1 MRRDYGSTLSIL
13 VVEDDDAAA
22 ELIRTVL
29 NDVVGWGA
37 TVVHDA
43 AAAREVFRH
52 VRVEVL
58 VLDVNLPG
66 LSGIELLALLRRD
79 PHWAEPPVVVMSAD
93 PNQPEITG
101 AVRDGLITRF
111 LRKPFDVDELV
122 HEVHAAV
129 AMTRVGASTGRRRA

>member
-1 MRRDYGSTLSIL
+1 MRDTDGSTLSIL
-13 VVEDDDAAA
+13 VVEDDIAVA
-22 ELIRTVL
+22 ELVRTILNQVL
-29 NDVVGWGA
+29 GWGA
-37 TVVHDA
+37 TVVHDG

-66 LSGIELLALLRRD
+66 ISGIELLALLRRD
-79 PHWAEPPVVVMSAD
+79 PHWAEPPVVVMSAN

-101 AVRDGLITRF
+101 AVRDGLVTRF

-129 AMTRVGASTGRRRA
+129 AMTRVGASTGQRQA